1 MTDEDKLRLI
11 MRAGS
16 LLEEVFTDILILGIT
31 EDGQMTHTF
40 TGSSDKLITLMEIT
54 KFKMI
59 QTKFE

>member
-31 EDGQMTHTF
+31 EDGQMAHTS
-40 TGSSDKLITLMEIT
+40 TGSSDKLITLMEIA